1 MTDPLH
7 ELLHDGRFSRRQ
19 LLRAAGA
26 GLGAAAL
33 APILAACTSASAGG
47 NPFAGD
53 PAGVVNF
60 ANWPLYIDRA
70 ETDSGEPYIPSLQAF
85 TKATGIQVNYRQVIE
100 DAESFYQAIQK
111 WLVAGEPTGWD
122 IMVITNG
129 LTLTKLIDRGYLV
142 ELPTDMRPNFDANAG
157 AAVTDPAYDP
167 GNRYTMAWQSGITGI
182 AYNPKLTG
190 REITSLSDL
199 FDPAFKGRVGMFG
212 DPTDLPNLALLADG
226 TPPETSTEDD
236 WRSAAALLAKQKSEG
251 IARGYYLQDYIKAL
265 RNGEVALSMAW
276 SGDIFQ
282 EVLSGSTDLKFVV
295 PKEGAIIWTDCM
307 CIPKAAQ
314 HPLDAI
320 TLMDFVYKPGIAGQI
335 ASGAQYIT
343 PVPAARE
350 AILALADQA
359 TGAHAALLRE
369 IAQSPLVFPTA
380 DDVSRLHTY
389 RVLENEDEA
398 VTWNKIF
405 APFQA

>member
-1 MTDPLH
+1 MTDPLR
-7 ELLHDGRFSRRQ
+7 ELLHDRRFSRRQ
-19 LLRAAGA
+19 LLRAAGT

-33 APILAACTSASAGG
+33 APILAACTTASATG
-47 NPFAGD
+47 NPFVGEPD
-53 PAGVVNF
+53 GVVNF

-70 ETDSGEPYIPSLQAF
+70 PDDSIPSLQAF

-100 DAESFYQAIQK
+100 DAEAFYQAIQK

-129 LTLTKLIDRGYLV
+129 QTLTNLIDRGYLIQ
-142 ELPTDMRPNFDANAG
+142 LPTDMRPNFDANAG
-157 AAVTDPAYDP
+157 DAVTDPAYDP

-212 DPTDLPNLALLADG
+212 DPTDLPNLTLLAAG
-226 TPPETSTEDD
+226 TPPETSTEAD
-236 WRSAAALLAKQKSEG
+236 WRDAAALLAKQQNEG
-251 IARGYYLQDYIKAL
+251 IVRGYYQQNYIKAL

-282 EVLSGSTDLKFVV
+282 EVLSGSTELKFVV
-295 PKEGAIIWTDCM
+295 PREGAIIWTDCM
-307 CIPKAAQ
+307 CIPQAAQ
-314 HPLDAI
+314 HPLDAM
-320 TLMDFVYKPGIAGQI
+320 TLMDFVYRPDIAGQI

-343 PVPAARE
+343 PVPDAHD
-350 AILALADQA
+350 AILALADKATGDQA
-359 TGAHAALLRE
+359 TLLRE

-380 DDVSRLHTY
+380 EDVARLHTY
-389 RVLENEDEA
+389 RVFQSEDEEVA
-398 VTWNKIF
+398 WNQIF
-405 APFQA
+405 APYQA